1 MIWFFSFGMTLRDDI
16 CKGDQI
22 LHTSIKKKKD
32 IILIKLNSF
41 MLP

>member
-1 MIWFFSFGMTLRDDI
+1 MGSLKWVPLRDDI

>member
-1 MIWFFSFGMTLRDDI
+1 MGSLKWVPLRDDI
-16 CKGDQI
+16 CEGDQI
-22 LHTSIKKKKD
+22 LHISIKKKKKD